1 MAGSAPQVPTQTP
14 PHSTDAEKTLL
25 GALLIDREAINRVV
39 DFLRPEDFYHRNH
52 QHIYEAVIS
61 LFEKRDAIDVLSVS
75 NVLAERGVLADIG
88 GVGFLT
94 SLASAVPSAA
104 HASTYGRILQ
114 KKRTL
119 RNLIDVAHEIIGL
132 GYREDE
138 DTETLL
144 DEAERKLFAI
154 GEKSRP
160 QNFTA
165 LASSLDAAMERIS
178 TQDTGEL
185 RGLPTRHTKLD
196 EMLGGFQRSDL
207 VIIAARP
214 SVGKTAFSIDIAGR
228 LAANGTP
235 VAIFSLEMSTDQV
248 VDRFIASKSGVSL
261 WKLRTGRLSHD
272 GADNDF
278 LRITTAI
285 SELKTT
291 PVFIDDSASMN
302 VLQMR
307 AVARRLH
314 AEHNLGA
321 VVVDYLQLM
330 AGRKDYDSAVQQVTE
345 ISRGLKGLAKELNI
359 PVIALSQLSRAI
371 ESRDGHRPKLS
382 DLRDS
387 GSIEQDADVVMFI
400 HRDDKV
406 NFSKAQQENKLN
418 MAQLIIAK
426 HRNGP
431 TGDIDFYID
440 PDSLQFYEVDRQH
453 NYDGPA
459 TF

>member
-1 MAGSAPQVPTQTP
+1 MAGNGLQTPTQTP

-52 QHIYEAVIS
+52 QHVYEAVLS

-94 SLASAVPSAA
+94 SLAGAVPSAA
-104 HASTYGRILQ
+104 HAATYGRIVQ

-119 RNLIDVAHEIIGL
+119 RSLIDVAHEIVGM

-154 GEKSRP
+154 SEKTRP

-185 RGLPTRHTKLD
+185 RGLATRHTKLD

-207 VIIAARP
+207 IILAARP

-228 LAANGTP
+228 LASNGIP

-261 WKLRTGRLSHD
+261 WKLRTGRLSHE
-272 GADNDF
+272 GVDNDF

-285 SELKTT
+285 SELKNTL
-291 PVFIDDSASMN
+291 VFIDDSASMN

-314 AEHNLGA
+314 AEHGLGA
-321 VVVDYLQLM
+321 VVIDYLQLM

-406 NFSKAQQENKLN
+406 NFAKAQQENKLN